1 MDFLYILSGMLAG
14 TTVVTSRSINANLA
28 RKIGL
33 NSSTFFNFIVGLTVS
48 FLVLMV
54 LGDGMISYSKVDFSS
69 IPSWAYIGSVLGVGV
84 VFLSNYMA
92 VRISAFYLT
101 LLIFIGQLFSGV
113 ILDYFVLNSL
123 STGKLLGGF
132 LVLGGLSYNLLLD
145 KRGDAR

>member
-54 LGDGMISYSKVDFSS
+54 LGDGMGSYSKVDFSS

-84 VFLSNYMA
+84 VFYQITWLFVS
-92 VRISAFYLT
+92 
-101 LLIFIGQLFSGV
+101 QLF
-113 ILDYFVLNSL
+113 I
-123 STGKLLGGF
+123 
-132 LVLGGLSYNLLLD
+132 
-145 KRGDAR
+145 